1 MPDYFLREH
10 FAAKLGI
17 PEAELAKFEMEGVI
31 RPVPKK
37 GRLYF
42 PSSDLYRVK
51 AILHFMRTDGLSLN
65 EARAKFQEIT
75 RQTLRFSSSASG
87 A

>member
-17 PEAELAKFEMEGVI
+17 SESELAKFELEGVI
-31 RPVPKK
+31 RPLAKK

-51 AILHFMRTDGLSLN
+51 AILHFMRADGLSLH
-65 EARAKFQEIT
+65 EARVKLQEIT
-75 RQTLRFSSSASG
+75 RQALRFSSSASR